1 MEKDIIQKISDILE
15 KRKNKNPADSY
26 VKALYDQGRE
36 GILKKVEEEAL
47 ELLQASNFKGE
58 NRKEKIV
65 HEVADLWF
73 HTLVLLSYEN
83 IKSLEILKE
92 LEKRFGIS
100 GIVEKASRQDKL

>member
-15 KRKNKNPADSY
+15 KRKDANPSDSY
-26 VKALYDQGRE
+26 VKNLYDQGRE
-36 GILKKVEEEAL
+36 GILNKVEEEAL

-58 NRKEKIV
+58 HRKEKIV

-92 LEKRFGIS
+92 LEKRFSIS